1 MVRCGF
7 IIQPLTYNKTW
18 DFSFIC
24 AWVVDCTVLI
34 MCFLLRFVKMLV
46 KVTTTLGE
54 WVVHTLV
61 QLGQAGL
68 LLFYSLCTVPDL
80 KKGLPLL
87 VQQIYKV
94 GVLSLLIIVVSG
106 VFIGMVLALQG
117 YTILSVYG
125 SEQAVGQLVAL
136 SLLREIGPVVSA
148 LLFAGRAGSA
158 LTAEIGL
165 MKATE
170 QLSSYEMI
178 GVDPYRHIMA
188 PRLWAGFICM
198 PLLMF
203 VFNFAGIWGAALVT
217 VDWLGIFEGSFW
229 ANMRQAVDFYQDVLN
244 GTIKAL
250 VFGFVISWIA
260 VFQGDQA
267 YPNAEGISRA
277 TTKTVVYASLAVL
290 ALDTS

>member
-1 MVRCGF
+1 M
-7 IIQPLTYNKTW
+7 IMQ
-18 DFSFIC
+18 FS
-24 AWVVDCTVLI
+24 
-34 MCFLLRFVKMLV
+34 KHLV
-46 KVTTTLGE
+46 KSVAALGE
-54 WVVHTLV
+54 STVSAII

-80 KKGLPLL
+80 AKSLPLL
-87 VQQIYKV
+87 IKQIYKV
-94 GVLSLLIIVVSG
+94 GVLSLVIIVVSG
-106 VFIGMVLALQG
+106 TFIGMVLALQG
-117 YTILSVYG
+117 YTVLSVYG

-170 QLSSYEMI
+170 QLSSYEMM
-178 GVDPYRHIMA
+178 GVDPYRHIIA

-203 VFNFAGIWGAALVT
+203 IFNFAGIWGGALVT
-217 VDWLGIFEGSFW
+217 VDWLGIFSGSFW
-229 ANMRQAVDFYQDVLN
+229 ANMRNAVDFYQDVLN

-260 VFQGDQA
+260 VFQGYQA

-277 TTKTVVYASLAVL
+277 TTKTVVYASLAIL
-290 ALDTS
+290 ALDFLLTALMFSDL